1 MDWPLKSALI
11 IIKNEYLLGTLL
23 ALKAWGAK
31 FIHNLNCS
39 LNPEHSTNG
48 EKKPFYWRKK
58 AVLLW
63 FESAYFSNS
72 TLLVHSIKT
81 NSPQNQTIKRAF

>member
-1 MDWPLKSALI
+1 MDWPLKSALL

-48 EKKPFYWRKK
+48 EKSRFIM
-58 AVLLW
+58 V
-63 FESAYFSNS
+63 
-72 TLLVHSIKT
+72 
-81 NSPQNQTIKRAF
+81 